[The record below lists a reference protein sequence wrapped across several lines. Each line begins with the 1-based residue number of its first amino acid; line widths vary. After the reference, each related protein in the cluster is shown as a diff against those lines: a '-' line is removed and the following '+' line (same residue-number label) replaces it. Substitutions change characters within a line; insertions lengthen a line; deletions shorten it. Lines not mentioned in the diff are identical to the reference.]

1 MKSKKSYG
9 KILGTFIAH
18 EVCAVVTESFGI
30 AAIINGINSVKRKE
44 KGGVTSIIGG
54 ALMIGAGIVSWKAA
68 DEVSDEEIHEMVFG
82 TDSSDD
88 DDESHSF
95 IDPEVLEKMANSE
108 KPQMTQEELSELLQ
122 K

>member
-88 DDESHSF
+88 DESHSF
-95 IDPEVLEKMANSE
+95 IAPEVLEKMANSE
-108 KPQMTQEELSELLQ
+108 KPQMTQKELSELLQ